1 MGKKLFVGGAV
12 VLGLYFLL
20 HSPQEA
26 ATAVRAGGHLLGATL
41 NALTTFLDSV
51 AK

>member
-1 MGKKLFVGGAV
+1 MGKKLLVGGAV
-12 VLGLYFLL
+12 ILGLYFLL
-20 HSPQEA
+20 HSPAEA
-26 ATAVRAGGHLLGATL
+26 ASAVRAGGHVLGAAL